1 MKTSQKYSI
10 SSAYY
15 GDAVPKRPTPLLHPQ
30 SLVVTLL
37 WRLSDFFSVSSCTC
51 GLPYRDT
58 YNKQGKAD
66 RCRRG
71 TQSQTRTNRT
81 RCRAA
86 GFPATSSQQNDP
98 DGTMYNPSTATNL
111 ITLYWWHLFYDY
123 NSSPRQIRLTGKR
136 AAICPR
142 RQNWPWP
149 LAHWCRICPYANQCL
164 WHPQAQLQN
173 FPHIRPLVPMTSRME
188 PLPISTQ

>member
-1 MKTSQKYSI
+1 MHAVPLSVNFCAHFGHGCTSDYFFFCPAIGSLQCRLPKLRNQI
-10 SSAYY
+10 C

-37 WRLSDFFSVSSCTC
+37 WRLSDCFSVSSCTC

-86 GFPATSSQQNDP
+86 DFPATSSQQNEP
-98 DGTMYNPSTATNL
+98 DGTMYHPSAATNL
-111 ITLYWWHLFYDY
+111 ITL
-123 NSSPRQIRLTGKR
+123 
-136 AAICPR
+136 
-142 RQNWPWP
+142 
-149 LAHWCRICPYANQCL
+149 
-164 WHPQAQLQN
+164 
-173 FPHIRPLVPMTSRME
+173 LVG
-188 PLPISTQ
+188 I